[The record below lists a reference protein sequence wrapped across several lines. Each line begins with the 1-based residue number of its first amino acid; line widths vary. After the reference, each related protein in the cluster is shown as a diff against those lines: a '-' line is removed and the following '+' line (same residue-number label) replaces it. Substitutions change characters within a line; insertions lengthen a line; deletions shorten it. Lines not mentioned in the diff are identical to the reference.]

1 MSRPKYDFQRYLKCL
16 LLQPDPLKNS
26 RLQIE
31 KTQIGCSPIV
41 FQFPEELDHIF
52 QNLQLLNFVVF
63 QINLGHAEHV
73 HYFLTL
79 VFPTQTRHY
88 EWLQYPLQQV
98 QSDFQ
103 FDQSGA

>member
-1 MSRPKYDFQRYLKCL
+1 MPKYDFQRYLKCL
-16 LLQPDPLKNS
+16 LLQPDLLMNS

-41 FQFPEELDHIF
+41 FQFLEELDHIF
-52 QNLQLLNFVVF
+52 QNLQLQCFVVS

-88 EWLQYPLQQV
+88 ELLLYLLQQV
-98 QSDFQ
+98 GFDFQ

>member
-1 MSRPKYDFQRYLKCL
+1 M
-16 LLQPDPLKNS
+16 NS

-41 FQFPEELDHIF
+41 FQFLEELDHIF
-52 QNLQLLNFVVF
+52 QDLQLQCFVVS

-88 EWLQYPLQQV
+88 ELLQYLLQQV
-98 QSDFQ
+98 GFDFQ